1 MKFFVNIEMI
11 SLFPDE
17 AGSAPAGLLMN
28 DQAHSIDRDRGAFV
42 YLRPGYSF
50 CTEKIH

>member
-1 MKFFVNIEMI
+1 MI

-28 DQAHSIDRDRGAFV
+28 EKAHSIDRNGVAFV
-42 YLRPGYSF
+42 YLRPGNSF